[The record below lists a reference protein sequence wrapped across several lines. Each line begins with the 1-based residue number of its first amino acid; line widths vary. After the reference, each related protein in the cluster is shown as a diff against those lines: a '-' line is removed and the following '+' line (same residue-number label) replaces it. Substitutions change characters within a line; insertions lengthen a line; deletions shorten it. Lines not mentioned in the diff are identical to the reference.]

1 MHPAPM
7 SARTPSASAARIRR
21 GRFVTDM
28 ETTLQVDLCRIAT
41 NTGECESGVNARG
54 HCRLGAQCGG
64 RIQDGR
70 FGAGAHEADAVPAS
84 RYPNQSGRGRQRRGV
99 WFCAHP
105 VGRLAASSPDL
116 CRTDRRNGGFP
127 AFAFTFAALMWV
139 WGRHYYFFRYYDL
152 EDITTIVLNTL
163 LLFLVLFYV
172 YPLKFLVSV
181 FLVNIWI
188 NPLTGVGN
196 HVGSAGGMQVMKEED
211 VRVLFII
218 FGAGIAAINFVF
230 AAMLWNAYR
239 LREVLG
245 LSAFEIAYT
254 RTTMVSQVL
263 NTGVALLSMLVAS
276 VLTLGHSGWAGYVY
290 LLLLPLVALWRR
302 RRRSQ
307 KS

>member
-7 SARTPSASAARIRR
+7 SARAPSASAARIRR

-28 ETTLQVDLCRIAT
+28 ETTLKVDLCRIAT
-41 NTGECESGVNARG
+41 NTGECERGVNADV
-54 HCRLGAQCGG
+54 HCRL
-64 RIQDGR
+64 
-70 FGAGAHEADAVPAS
+70 GAHEADAVPAS

-105 VGRLAASSPDL
+105 AGRLAASSPDL

-139 WGRHYYFFRYYDL
+139 WGRHYYFFRYYGL

-196 HVGSAGGMQVMKEED
+196 HVGSAGGMQVMK
-211 VRVLFII
+211 
-218 FGAGIAAINFVF
+218 
-230 AAMLWNAYR
+230 
-239 LREVLG
+239 
-245 LSAFEIAYT
+245 
-254 RTTMVSQVL
+254 
-263 NTGVALLSMLVAS
+263 
-276 VLTLGHSGWAGYVY
+276 
-290 LLLLPLVALWRR
+290 
-302 RRRSQ
+302 
-307 KS
+307 